1 MTSQN
6 LLQQLPAIE
15 KLLNTSEMLELQ
27 ATYARPLVIEALRA
41 VIADIRS
48 SILQDVTTSN
58 RRDASNATA
67 SVMPNNAS
75 RTTVKLPDTAAYARL
90 TRQRIEAKIAP
101 RLHPVVN
108 ATGTITHTNLGR
120 ALLSNAACEAIQQA
134 AQNYVNLEYD
144 VATGKRGHRDRI
156 TEPLLQQLTGGEAS
170 TVVNNNAA
178 AVLLALQTLARGKEV
193 IVSRG
198 ELIEIGGAF
207 RIPDVMEAS
216 GAILREVGTTNRTHL
231 RDYAAAITA
240 NTGLLLKVHPSNYKI
255 LGFTATPAM
264 EELTALGAQHGIP
277 TMEDLGSGALVDM
290 AQYGL
295 PREPLVAESIASGV
309 DIVTFS
315 GDKLLGGP
323 QAGLIVGKAEWI
335 EKLRKNPLMR
345 AMRVDKLT
353 LAALSATLQLYLTAP
368 LNDNVERGLVPR
380 YAETDK
386 LAAQLPMLNRYTR
399 PMEALHTVALDLA
412 HQLES
417 IFGEKVRIRVAETHG
432 QIGSGALPVE
442 TLPSVA
448 LVLEASDV
456 SAEVLAAHFRNAK
469 VPVIGR
475 IKDAQ
480 LWLDLRAIYD
490 REQAWIVETAQQ
502 VALKL

>member
-1 MTSQN
+1 MTSQSQ
-6 LLQQLPAIE
+6 LQQLPAIE

-27 ATYARPLVIEALRA
+27 AIYARALVTEALRA
-41 VIADIRS
+41 VVADIRS
-48 SILQDVTTSN
+48 DILRSDRNIQ
-58 RRDASNATA
+58 
-67 SVMPNNAS
+67 
-75 RTTVKLPDTAAYARL
+75 LPDTAGYARL
-90 TRQRIEAKIAP
+90 TRQRIADKIAP

-120 ALLSNAACEAIQQA
+120 ALLSTTACEAMQQA

-144 VATGKRGHRDRI
+144 VTTGKRGHRDRI

-178 AVLLALQTLARGKEV
+178 AVLLALQTMAHGKEV

-231 RDYAAAITA
+231 RDYAAAITE

-255 LGFTATPAM
+255 LGFTATPTM
-264 EELTALGAQHGIP
+264 EELTELGAQHSIP

-290 AQYGL
+290 EQYGL

-323 QAGLIVGKAEWI
+323 QAGVIVGKAEWI
-335 EKLRKNPLMR
+335 EKMRKNPMMR

-353 LAALSATLQLYLTAP
+353 LAALAATLQLYLTTPSA
-368 LNDNVERGLVPR
+368 D
-380 YAETDK
+380 T

-399 PMEALHTVALDLA
+399 PMEALHAVAKQLA
-412 HQLES
+412 RQLRD
-417 IFGEKVRIRVAETHG
+417 IFGEKVHIQIAETHG

-448 LVLEASDV
+448 LVLEPTDITVDELASR
-456 SAEVLAAHFRNAK
+456 FRHAK

-480 LWLDLRAIYD
+480 LWLDLRAIYE
-490 REQAWIVETAQQ
+490 REQACIVETARQ
-502 VALKL
+502 VSLKS

>member
-1 MTSQN
+1 MTSQSQ
-6 LLQQLPAIE
+6 LQQLPAIE
-15 KLLNTSEMLELQ
+15 KLLNTSDMLELQ
-27 ATYARPLVIEALRA
+27 AIYARALVTEALRA
-41 VIADIRS
+41 VVADIRS
-48 SILQDVTTSN
+48 DILRSDRNIQ
-58 RRDASNATA
+58 
-67 SVMPNNAS
+67 
-75 RTTVKLPDTAAYARL
+75 LPDTAGYARL
-90 TRQRIEAKIAP
+90 TRQRIADKIAP

-120 ALLSNAACEAIQQA
+120 ALLSTTACEAMQQA

-144 VATGKRGHRDRI
+144 VTTGKRGHRDRI

-178 AVLLALQTLARGKEV
+178 AVLLALQTMAHGKEV

-231 RDYAAAITA
+231 RDYAAAITE

-255 LGFTATPAM
+255 LGFTATPTM
-264 EELTALGAQHGIP
+264 EELTELGAQHSVP

-290 AQYGL
+290 TQYGL

-323 QAGLIVGKAEWI
+323 QAGVIVGKAEWI
-335 EKLRKNPLMR
+335 EKMRKNPMMR

-353 LAALSATLQLYLTAP
+353 LAALAATLQLYLTTPSA
-368 LNDNVERGLVPR
+368 D
-380 YAETDK
+380 T

-399 PMEALHTVALDLA
+399 PMEALHAVAKQLA
-412 HQLES
+412 RQLRD
-417 IFGEKVRIRVAETHG
+417 IFGEKVHIRIAETHG

-448 LVLEASDV
+448 LVLEPTDITADELASR
-456 SAEVLAAHFRNAK
+456 FRQAK

-480 LWLDLRAIYD
+480 LWLDLRAIYE
-490 REQAWIVETAQQ
+490 REQACIVETARQ
-502 VALKL
+502 VSLKS

>member
-1 MTSQN
+1 MTSQSQ
-6 LLQQLPAIE
+6 LQQLPAIE
-15 KLLNTSEMLELQ
+15 KLLNTSDMLELQ
-27 ATYARPLVIEALRA
+27 AIYARALVTEALRA
-41 VIADIRS
+41 VVADIRS
-48 SILQDVTTSN
+48 DILRSDRNIQ
-58 RRDASNATA
+58 
-67 SVMPNNAS
+67 
-75 RTTVKLPDTAAYARL
+75 LPDTAGYARL
-90 TRQRIEAKIAP
+90 TRQRIADKIAP

-120 ALLSNAACEAIQQA
+120 ALLSTTACEAMQQA

-144 VATGKRGHRDRI
+144 VTTGKRGHRDRI

-178 AVLLALQTLARGKEV
+178 AVLLVLQTMAQGKEV

-231 RDYAAAITA
+231 RDYAAAITE

-255 LGFTATPAM
+255 LGFTATPTM
-264 EELTALGAQHGIP
+264 EELTELGAQHSIP

-309 DIVTFS
+309 AIVTFS

-323 QAGLIVGKAEWI
+323 QAGVIVGKAEWI
-335 EKLRKNPLMR
+335 EKMRKNPMMR

-353 LAALSATLQLYLTAP
+353 LAALAATLQLYLTTPSA
-368 LNDNVERGLVPR
+368 D
-380 YAETDK
+380 T

-399 PMEALHTVALDLA
+399 PMEALHAVAKQLA
-412 HQLES
+412 RQLRD
-417 IFGEKVRIRVAETHG
+417 IFGEKVHIQIAETHG

-448 LVLEASDV
+448 LVLEPTDITTDELASR
-456 SAEVLAAHFRNAK
+456 FRQAK

-480 LWLDLRAIYD
+480 LWLDLRAIYE
-490 REQAWIVETAQQ
+490 REQAWIVEAAQQ
-502 VALKL
+502 VALKS

>member
-1 MTSQN
+1 
-6 LLQQLPAIE
+6 
-15 KLLNTSEMLELQ
+15 MLELQ
-27 ATYARPLVIEALRA
+27 AIYARALVTEALRA
-41 VIADIRS
+41 VVADIRS
-48 SILQDVTTSN
+48 DILRSDRNIQ
-58 RRDASNATA
+58 
-67 SVMPNNAS
+67 
-75 RTTVKLPDTAAYARL
+75 LPDTAGYARL
-90 TRQRIEAKIAP
+90 TRQRIADKIAP

-120 ALLSNAACEAIQQA
+120 ALLSTTACEAMQQA

-144 VATGKRGHRDRI
+144 VTTGKRGHRDRI

-178 AVLLALQTLARGKEV
+178 AVLLALLTMAHGKEV

-231 RDYAAAITA
+231 RDYTSAITE

-255 LGFTATPAM
+255 LGFTATPTM
-264 EELTALGAQHGIP
+264 EELTELGAQHSIP

-290 AQYGL
+290 TQYGL

-323 QAGLIVGKAEWI
+323 QAGVIVGKAEWI
-335 EKLRKNPLMR
+335 EKMRKNPMMR

-353 LAALSATLQLYLTAP
+353 LAALAATLQLYLTTPSA
-368 LNDNVERGLVPR
+368 D
-380 YAETDK
+380 T

-399 PMEALHTVALDLA
+399 PMEALHAVAKQLA
-412 HQLES
+412 MQLRD
-417 IFGEKVRIRVAETHG
+417 IFGEKVHIQIAETHG

-448 LVLEASDV
+448 LVLEPTDITVDELASR
-456 SAEVLAAHFRNAK
+456 FRQAK

-480 LWLDLRAIYD
+480 LWLDLRAIYE
-490 REQAWIVETAQQ
+490 REQACIVETARQ
-502 VALKL
+502 VSLKS

>member
-1 MTSQN
+1 MTSQSQ
-6 LLQQLPAIE
+6 LQQLPAIE
-15 KLLNTSEMLELQ
+15 KLLNTSDMLELQ
-27 ATYARPLVIEALRA
+27 AIYARALVTEALRA
-41 VIADIRS
+41 VVADIRS
-48 SILQDVTTSN
+48 DILQGDRN
-58 RRDASNATA
+58 IQ
-67 SVMPNNAS
+67 
-75 RTTVKLPDTAAYARL
+75 LPDTAGYARL
-90 TRQRIEAKIAP
+90 TRQRIADKIAP

-120 ALLSNAACEAIQQA
+120 ALLSTTACEAMQQA

-144 VATGKRGHRDRI
+144 VTTGKRGHRDRI

-178 AVLLALQTLARGKEV
+178 AVLLALQTMAHGKEV

-231 RDYAAAITA
+231 RDYAAAITE

-255 LGFTATPAM
+255 LGFTATPTM
-264 EELTALGAQHGIP
+264 EELTELGAQHSIP

-290 AQYGL
+290 TQYGL

-323 QAGLIVGKAEWI
+323 QAGVIVGKAEWI
-335 EKLRKNPLMR
+335 EKMRKNPMMR

-353 LAALSATLQLYLTAP
+353 LAALAATLQLYLTTPSA
-368 LNDNVERGLVPR
+368 D
-380 YAETDK
+380 T

-399 PMEALHTVALDLA
+399 PMEALHAVAKQLA
-412 HQLES
+412 RQLRD
-417 IFGEKVRIRVAETHG
+417 IFGEKVHIQIAETHG

-448 LVLEASDV
+448 LVLEPEDITADELASR
-456 SAEVLAAHFRNAK
+456 FRQAK

-475 IKDAQ
+475 IKNAQ
-480 LWLDLRAIYD
+480 LWLDLRAIYE
-490 REQAWIVETAQQ
+490 REQACIVETARQ
-502 VALKL
+502 VSLKS